1 MPTFVT
7 PIAGTAELTTLTGLQ
22 VVSQGRWLFSQSGY
36 NDGATWGVSLGGPT
50 QSAPKAPT
58 ATVDSGLL
66 HLQAQGWTIEGA
78 GNTLTAYTDPD
89 TGTTYGPE
97 RCRILVTGAWSVP
110 RRVNSNSFNSTGV
123 IYNGLTETDEGS
135 RTMTPYLLNF
145 ENYNPVSYV
154 IQGSAVSGGAQ
165 DTFTPHV
172 FYCRCTESATTD
184 NSNREFQSNSVAR
197 PVWAYTY
204 SKSWQTD

>member
-7 PIAGTAELTTLTGLQ
+7 PIRGTAELTTLTGLS
-22 VVSQGRWLFSQSGY
+22 VISSGRWLFSQAGY

-66 HLQAQGWTIEGA
+66 HLQAQAWTIQGA
-78 GNTLTAYTDPD
+78 GNTLTSYTDPD
-89 TGTTYGPE
+89 SGTTYGPE

-110 RRVNSNSFNSTGV
+110 RRPNSNSFNSTGV
-123 IYNGLTETDEGS
+123 IYNGLTETDEGGRS
-135 RTMTPYLLNF
+135 MTPYLLN
-145 ENYNPVSYV
+145 YQTYAPVSYV

-172 FYCRCTESATTD
+172 FYCKCSETVTTD